1 MADFTG
7 YRGMTPAAAAAPPQR
22 LPDSALET
30 FKLQIDEILRGYGV
44 VIANPWVQIDG
55 EIIQSLD
62 FHYKG
67 RPLHLYASIR
77 RMQLG
82 FGISYLSDYGVREV
96 FDAPPASAA
105 AEAAAAIQRT
115 FNRVYNFAAPRQPGA
130 A

>member
-7 YRGMTPAAAAAPPQR
+7 YRGMISAAASAPVQR
-22 LPDSALET
+22 LPDYALET
-30 FKLQIDEILRGYGV
+30 FKAQIQEILRGYGV
-44 VIANPWVQIDG
+44 VIANPWVHVDG
-55 EIIQSLD
+55 AIIQTLNFD
-62 FHYKG
+62 YKG

-77 RMQLG
+77 RMELG
-82 FGISYLSDYGVREV
+82 FGISYLSDFGVREV